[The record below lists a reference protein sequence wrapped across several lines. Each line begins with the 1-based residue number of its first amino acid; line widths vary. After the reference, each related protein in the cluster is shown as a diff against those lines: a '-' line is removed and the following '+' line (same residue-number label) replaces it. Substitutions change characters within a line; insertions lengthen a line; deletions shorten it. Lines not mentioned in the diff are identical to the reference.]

1 MSSETD
7 CISISESTFTIKSIP
22 NTNASSLSRA
32 TSAAAVRVPFPHSS
46 NYQNSP
52 KTPFVHNNHHQNIN
66 MNMNLH
72 RNHFSQQIYNISNKL
87 NCQTPPNTT
96 SAKEI
101 SEIPRITH
109 SQQIYDDIPP
119 PPPTHSQLLPLNEQ
133 IFIIVIFVVIDIYY
147 CNF

>member
-66 MNMNLH
+66 VNVNLH

-87 NCQTPPNTT
+87 NCQIPLPPKKYLRYHGLHTLN
-96 SAKEI
+96 
-101 SEIPRITH
+101 RYMM
-109 SQQIYDDIPP
+109 IYR
-119 PPPTHSQLLPLNEQ
+119 LLHPLTLN
-133 IFIIVIFVVIDIYY
+133 Y
-147 CNF
+147 CR